1 MMKKISLEGF
11 KSSLSRAEPPED
23 FSAQEKALWFA
34 GRGNWEKAHLIVQDL
49 NDPLSYNIHA
59 YLHRQEGDQSNAGY
73 WYHKAGIKM
82 PDISLDREWE
92 ELVSGLN
99 INK

>member
-1 MMKKISLEGF
+1 MNRMSLQGF
-11 KSSLSRAEPPED
+11 KSSLSRTDPPED
-23 FSAQEKALWFA
+23 FSEQEKALWFA

-59 YLHRQEGDQSNAGY
+59 FLHRQEGDHSNAGY

-82 PDISLDREWE
+82 PDISLELEWE
-92 ELVSGLN
+92 ELVSRLG

>member
-1 MMKKISLEGF
+1 MKKISLEGF
-11 KSSLSRAEPPED
+11 KLSLSQADPPED
-23 FSAQEKALWFA
+23 FSEQEKALWFA
-34 GRGNWEKAHLIVQDL
+34 GKGNWEKAHLIVQDL

-59 YLHRQEGDQSNAGY
+59 FLHRQEGDHSNASY
-73 WYHKAGIKM
+73 WYHKADVKV

-92 ELVSGLN
+92 EIVSNLY

>member
-1 MMKKISLEGF
+1 MNEIFLEGF
-11 KSSLSRAEPPED
+11 KRSLSRAEPPGD

-59 YLHRQEGDQSNAGY
+59 FLHRQEGDHSNASY
-73 WYHKAGIKM
+73 WYHKAGVKM
-82 PDISLDREWE
+82 PDTSLDREWE
-92 ELVSGLN
+92 EIISNLN

>member
-1 MMKKISLEGF
+1 MKKISVEGF
-11 KSSLSRAEPPED
+11 KLSLSSAEPPED

-49 NDPLSYNIHA
+49 NDTLSYNIHA
-59 YLHRQEGDQSNAGY
+59 FLHRQEGDQSNAGY

-82 PDISLDREWE
+82 PDISLDCEWE
-92 ELVSGLN
+92 ELVSSLN